1 MSTRPQSESPSTSRR
16 SLSSRI
22 SAVRDKFTGSGRD
35 APEARV
41 GPENETR
48 ARYYDPETESIA
60 STVVEGLDRSVSS
73 SRSPDSI
80 YRSSGR
86 GGAGNIQ
93 PHSPPIADIPWPRGR
108 DRAPAFNRIPP
119 QNMRSTGRGGVGNI
133 KSYLPETN
141 FAERS
146 PSAPPAEIEVMRSGG
161 QRSPSNVVRYLPF
174 FYLIFLPWRYAL

>member
-22 SAVRDKFTGSGRD
+22 SAVRDKFTASPSG
-35 APEARV
+35 AESEA
-41 GPENETR
+41 R

-60 STVVEGLDRSVSS
+60 ST
-73 SRSPDSI
+73 
-80 YRSSGR
+80 RSSGR

-119 QNMRSTGRGGVGNI
+119 QNMRSTGRGGAGNI
-133 KSYLPETN
+133 KSYPLEPT

-146 PSAPPAEIEVMRSGG
+146 PSAPPAEIEVVRSGG
-161 QRSPSNVVRYLPF
+161 QRSPSNVGIGRGGAGNIHNMAPLPRPTGHG
-174 FYLIFLPWRYAL
+174 YGLPSPPTS